1 MAHLDINP
9 NNIFFA
15 QDFTLK
21 LGDFGLSQ
29 PSSQPITV
37 PSLVVSSSLF
47 SSILFSF
54 LSSLLSS
61 CVMSGVFLVCGF
73 FGLGLEVGRSH
84 STIGFP
90 DLGGR
95 IPAQRSAVP
104 GCELGVLI
112 LEVSWSP

>member
-1 MAHLDINP
+1 MRREDPESAK
-9 NNIFFA
+9 
-15 QDFTLK
+15 QDPPQNK
-21 LGDFGLSQ
+21 ISQ
-29 PSSQPITV
+29 PMLV
-37 PSLVVSSSLF
+37 RSLVVSSSFQSLV
-47 SSILFSF
+47 LFSF
-54 LSSLLSS
+54 VCSPFCF

-73 FGLGLEVGRSH
+73 FGLGLGVGRSH